1 LSLYFRLIWLFIT
14 ANKRPL
20 VPALGPS
27 RITLTV
33 LPNDLDALGHMNNGR
48 FLSVMDLGRVDLLI
62 RSGFYVV
69 ARKRRWFPLVG
80 RVSIEYRKPLLPWQR
95 YTIETRTVG
104 WDDRWF
110 YIQQV
115 FLLQNEVAAVAG
127 VKAMIRSPQGAVS
140 PADALMAVGAP
151 TTSPEIPACWAHLCE
166 RLSVSN

>member
-1 LSLYFRLIWLFIT
+1 MTLI
-14 ANKRPL
+14 
-20 VPALGPS
+20 
-27 RITLTV
+27 V

-62 RSGFYVV
+62 RSGFYAV
-69 ARKRRWFPLVG
+69 ARKRGWFPLVG

-95 YTIETRTVG
+95 YTIETTTIG

-127 VKAMIRSPQGAVS
+127 VKAMIRSPQGAIS
-140 PADALMAVGAP
+140 PADALLAVGGP
-151 TTSPEIPACWAHLCE
+151 TTSPEIPASWAHLRE
-166 RLSVSN
+166 RLSVTN